1 MGLAVGAV
9 AIFPCAAGLCSYSS
23 ANLPDIGVVT
33 PFQGKGRLSYVIL
46 VDKRVVV
53 LMCEQP
59 HESIATVVLIIILA
73 VPDTG
78 HWAHWAQLGLE
89 RRRKTEWMPSASVKN
104 MP

>member
-1 MGLAVGAV
+1 M
-9 AIFPCAAGLCSYSS
+9 
-23 ANLPDIGVVT
+23 
-33 PFQGKGRLSYVIL
+33 SYVIL

-59 HESIATVVLIIILA
+59 HESIATVVLIIIILA

-78 HWAHWAQLGLE
+78 HWALWAQLGLE

-104 MP
+104 MPEQSVRVANKPTVAKKNTSV

>member
-1 MGLAVGAV
+1 M
-9 AIFPCAAGLCSYSS
+9 
-23 ANLPDIGVVT
+23 
-33 PFQGKGRLSYVIL
+33 SYVLL

-59 HESIATVVLIIILA
+59 HESIATVVLIIIILA